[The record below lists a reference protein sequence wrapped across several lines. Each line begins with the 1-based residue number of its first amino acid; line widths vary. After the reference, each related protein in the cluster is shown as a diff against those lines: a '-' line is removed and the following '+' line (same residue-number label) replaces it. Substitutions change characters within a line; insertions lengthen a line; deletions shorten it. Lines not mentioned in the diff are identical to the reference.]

1 MPAEP
6 ALLRVRVSIYTH
18 GAAYILAGDLPE
30 NPGWLRF
37 LDVRSAMA
45 GRPSVKQVVF
55 QGVTMASP
63 LPPTRLKRIFL
74 LAVFLL
80 LGAAVSGLVLRDYGG
95 VEPRGQATV
104 AGQAVGSAE
113 ARAALTVTTVTPQWS
128 EWPQVLPANGN
139 IAAWQEAVIGAEIGN
154 LRLTEVRV
162 NVGDHVQKGEVLA
175 RIADDTVT
183 AELSEATA
191 ALAEAEAML
200 AEARANG
207 DRARQF
213 QVTGFL
219 SAQQITQYLTAEKT
233 AFARLNAARARLQ
246 SARLRLAQTVVR
258 APDAG
263 VISARAATVG
273 SMAQPGQELFRLI
286 RGARLEWRA
295 EVSAPDLGRLRPG
308 ATAMLSAPDGTRVQ
322 GRVRMVAPTVDPQ
335 TLNGLVYVDL
345 PVSGA
350 GHALRAGSFAR
361 GEFELGRARVLSLPQ
376 SAVLLREGFAYVFR
390 LDAQGRVAE
399 TKVSVG
405 QRRGDRIEIVG
416 GIAENVRV
424 VARGVGFLADGD
436 RVRVV
441 GPADSGRATDTPR

>member
-1 MPAEP
+1 MAFP
-6 ALLRVRVSIYTH
+6 
-18 GAAYILAGDLPE
+18 LA
-30 NPGWLRF
+30 
-37 LDVRSAMA
+37 
-45 GRPSVKQVVF
+45 PS
-55 QGVTMASP
+55 
-63 LPPTRLKRIFL
+63 RLKPVL
-74 LAVFLL
+74 VLVALL
-80 LGAAVSGLVLRDYGG
+80 LGAVVIGMALRDSAE
-95 VEPRGQATV
+95 VAPRGREPAARQAAEP
-104 AGQAVGSAE
+104 AG
-113 ARAALTVTTVTPQWS
+113 ARAALTVTAVTPQWS

-162 NVGDHVQKGEVLA
+162 NVGDRVKRGEVLA

-183 AELSEATA
+183 AELAEATA
-191 ALAEAEAML
+191 ALTEAEAML

-213 QVTGFL
+213 QATGFL

-233 AFARLNAARARLQ
+233 ALARLNAARARLQ

-258 APDAG
+258 APDDG

-273 SMAQPGQELFRLI
+273 SMTQPGQELFRLI
-286 RGARLEWRA
+286 RGGRLEWRA
-295 EVSAPDLGRLRPG
+295 EVSAPDLGRLQPG
-308 ATAMLSAPDGTRVQ
+308 VTATLSAPDGTRVQ

-345 PVSGA
+345 PVA
-350 GHALRAGSFAR
+350 GTGDALRAGSFAR

-390 LDAQGRVAE
+390 LDAQDRVAE
-399 TKVSVG
+399 TKVSAG
-405 QRRGDRIEIVG
+405 QRMGDRIEIVD
-416 GIAENVRV
+416 GIAESTRV
-424 VARGVGFLADGD
+424 VASGVGFLADGD

-441 GPADSGRATDTPR
+441 GTADNARSTDIQR

>member
-1 MPAEP
+1 MAFP
-6 ALLRVRVSIYTH
+6 
-18 GAAYILAGDLPE
+18 LA
-30 NPGWLRF
+30 
-37 LDVRSAMA
+37 
-45 GRPSVKQVVF
+45 PS
-55 QGVTMASP
+55 
-63 LPPTRLKRIFL
+63 RLKPVL
-74 LAVFLL
+74 VFVALL
-80 LGAAVSGLVLRDYGG
+80 LGAAVIGMALRDSAE
-95 VEPRGQATV
+95 VAPRGREPAARQAAEP
-104 AGQAVGSAE
+104 AGV
-113 ARAALTVTTVTPQWS
+113 RAALTVTAVTPQWS

-162 NVGDHVQKGEVLA
+162 NVGDRVKRGEVLA

-183 AELSEATA
+183 AELAEATA
-191 ALAEAEAML
+191 ALTEAEAML

-213 QVTGFL
+213 QATGFL

-233 AFARLNAARARLQ
+233 ALARLNAARARLQ

-258 APDAG
+258 APDDG

-273 SMAQPGQELFRLI
+273 SMTQPGQELFRLI
-286 RGARLEWRA
+286 RGGRLEWRA
-295 EVSAPDLGRLRPG
+295 EVSAPDLGRLQPG
-308 ATAMLSAPDGTRVQ
+308 VTATLSAPDGTRVQ

-345 PVSGA
+345 PVA
-350 GHALRAGSFAR
+350 GTGDALRAGSFAR

-390 LDAQGRVAE
+390 LDAQDRVAE
-399 TKVSVG
+399 TKVSAG
-405 QRRGDRIEIVG
+405 QRMGDRIEIVD
-416 GIAENVRV
+416 GIAESTRV
-424 VARGVGFLADGD
+424 VASGAGFLADGD

-441 GPADSGRATDTPR
+441 GTADNARSTDIQQ

>member
-1 MPAEP
+1 MAFP
-6 ALLRVRVSIYTH
+6 
-18 GAAYILAGDLPE
+18 LA
-30 NPGWLRF
+30 
-37 LDVRSAMA
+37 
-45 GRPSVKQVVF
+45 PS
-55 QGVTMASP
+55 
-63 LPPTRLKRIFL
+63 RLKPVL
-74 LAVFLL
+74 VLVALL
-80 LGAAVSGLVLRDYGG
+80 LGAVVIGMALRDSAE
-95 VEPRGQATV
+95 VAPRGREPAARQAAEP
-104 AGQAVGSAE
+104 AGV
-113 ARAALTVTTVTPQWS
+113 RAALTVTAVTPQWS

-162 NVGDHVQKGEVLA
+162 NVGDRVKRGEVLA

-183 AELSEATA
+183 AELAEATA
-191 ALAEAEAML
+191 ALTEAEAML

-213 QVTGFL
+213 QATGFL

-233 AFARLNAARARLQ
+233 ALARLNAARARLQ

-258 APDAG
+258 APDDG

-273 SMAQPGQELFRLI
+273 SMTQPGQELFRLI
-286 RGARLEWRA
+286 RGGRLEWRA
-295 EVSAPDLGRLRPG
+295 EVSAPDLGRLQPG
-308 ATAMLSAPDGTRVQ
+308 VTATLSAPDGTRVQ

-345 PVSGA
+345 PVA
-350 GHALRAGSFAR
+350 GTGDALRAGSFAR

-390 LDAQGRVAE
+390 LDAQDRVAE

-405 QRRGDRIEIVG
+405 QRMGDRIEIVD
-416 GIAENVRV
+416 GIAESTRV
-424 VARGVGFLADGD
+424 VASGVGFLADGD

-441 GPADSGRATDTPR
+441 GTADNARSTDIQQ

>member
-1 MPAEP
+1 MAFP
-6 ALLRVRVSIYTH
+6 
-18 GAAYILAGDLPE
+18 LA
-30 NPGWLRF
+30 
-37 LDVRSAMA
+37 
-45 GRPSVKQVVF
+45 PS
-55 QGVTMASP
+55 
-63 LPPTRLKRIFL
+63 RLKPVL
-74 LAVFLL
+74 VFVALL
-80 LGAAVSGLVLRDYGG
+80 LGAAVIGMALRDSAE
-95 VEPRGQATV
+95 VAPRGREPAARQAAEP
-104 AGQAVGSAE
+104 AGV
-113 ARAALTVTTVTPQWS
+113 RAALTVTAVTPQWS

-162 NVGDHVQKGEVLA
+162 NVGDRVKRGEVLA

-183 AELSEATA
+183 AELAEATA
-191 ALAEAEAML
+191 ALTEAEAML

-213 QVTGFL
+213 QATGFL

-233 AFARLNAARARLQ
+233 ALARLNAARARLQ

-258 APDAG
+258 APDDG

-273 SMAQPGQELFRLI
+273 SMTQPGQELFRLI
-286 RGARLEWRA
+286 RGGRLEWRA
-295 EVSAPDLGRLRPG
+295 EVSAPDLGRLQPG
-308 ATAMLSAPDGTRVQ
+308 VTATLSAPDGTRVQ

-345 PVSGA
+345 PVA
-350 GHALRAGSFAR
+350 GTGDALRAGSFAR

-390 LDAQGRVAE
+390 LDAQDRVAE
-399 TKVSVG
+399 TKVSAG
-405 QRRGDRIEIVG
+405 QRMGDRIEIVD
-416 GIAENVRV
+416 GIAESTRV
-424 VARGVGFLADGD
+424 VASGVGFLADGD

-441 GPADSGRATDTPR
+441 GTADNARSTDIQQ